1 MNGERKGSRVQDL
14 KILSPAKINLFLHV
28 SGKRPDGYHDIVS
41 LMCCVSLYDVISF
54 DFGGGITSVTCTDPE
69 IPCDERN
76 HALKAVYLFL
86 GKFRK
91 NEGIRIHIEKNI
103 PAGAGL
109 GGGSSNAAAV
119 LSCLNKWFG
128 NPFSVEEIMA
138 MGLEIGADVPFFLFK
153 KPALATGTGEK
164 LQEYNLK
171 LPYKVLIVYPGFSVL
186 TKEIYNNL
194 NLRLTNC
201 KNKLKKLVFVQ
212 EFDAKLLC
220 NDLESVTV
228 SKYPE
233 INEAKEAILKQGAAG
248 VLMSGSGSSVFGLFS
263 DNDSA
268 IKAEKA
274 LSQNRGWRV
283 FVVDAIC

>member
-1 MNGERKGSRVQDL
+1 MR
-14 KILSPAKINLFLHV
+14 ILSPAKINLFLHV

-41 LMCCVSLYDVISF
+41 LMCCVSLYDIISF
-54 DFGGGITSVTCTDPE
+54 DFGGGIASVTCTDPE

-76 HALKAVYLFL
+76 HALKAAYLFFR
-86 GKFRK
+86 KFRQ
-91 NEGIRIHIEKNI
+91 NEGVRIHIEKNI

-119 LSCLNKWFG
+119 LSGLNRWFG
-128 NPFSVEEIMA
+128 NPFPVEEIMA
-138 MGLEIGADVPFFLFK
+138 MGLEIGADVPFFLYK
-153 KPALATGTGEK
+153 KPALATGIGEK
-164 LQEYNLK
+164 LEEYPLK
-171 LPYKVLIVYPGFSVL
+171 LPYKILIVFPGFGVL
-186 TKEIYNNL
+186 TKEVYNNL

-201 KNKLKKLVFVQ
+201 KNNLRESAFIQ
-212 EFDAKLLC
+212 QFDAKLLC
-220 NDLESVTV
+220 NDLESAVI

-248 VLMSGSGSSVFGLFS
+248 VLMSGSGASVFGLFP

-268 IKAEKA
+268 INAGTV
-274 LSQNRGWRV
+274 LSQNRRWRV

>member
-1 MNGERKGSRVQDL
+1 M

-41 LMCCVSLYDVISF
+41 LICCVSLYDVMSF
-54 DFGGGITSVTCTDPE
+54 DFGGGITTVTCTDPE

-76 HALKAVYLFL
+76 HALKAASLFL

-91 NEGIRIHIEKNI
+91 NEGVRIHIEKNI

-109 GGGSSNAAAV
+109 GGGSSNAATV

-128 NPFSVEEIMA
+128 NPFPVEEIMA
-138 MGLEIGADVPFFLFK
+138 MGLEIGADVPFFLYR
-153 KPALATGTGEK
+153 KPALATGIGEK
-164 LQEYNLK
+164 LKEYPLK
-171 LPYKVLIVYPGFSVL
+171 LPYKILIVYPGFGVL
-186 TKEIYNNL
+186 TQEVYNNL

-201 KNKLKKLVFVQ
+201 KNKLKKLIFVQ
-212 EFDAKLLC
+212 EFHAKLLC

-248 VLMSGSGSSVFGLFS
+248 ALMSGSGSSVFGLFP

-268 IKAEKA
+268 INAGNV
-274 LSQNRGWRV
+274 LSQNRRWRV

>member
-1 MNGERKGSRVQDL
+1 L

-41 LMCCVSLYDVISF
+41 LICCVSLYDVISF
-54 DFGGGITSVTCTDPE
+54 DFGGGITTVTCTDPE

-76 HALKAVYLFL
+76 HALKAASLFL
-86 GKFRK
+86 GKFRT
-91 NEGIRIHIEKNI
+91 NEGVRIHIEKNI

-109 GGGSSNAAAV
+109 GGGSSNAATV
-119 LSCLNKWFG
+119 LSCLNRWFG
-128 NPFSVEEIMA
+128 NPFPVEEIMA
-138 MGLEIGADVPFFLFK
+138 MGLEIGADVPFFLYR
-153 KPALATGTGEK
+153 KPALATGIGEK
-164 LQEYNLK
+164 LKEYPLK
-171 LPYKVLIVYPGFSVL
+171 LPYKILIVYPGFGVL
-186 TKEIYNNL
+186 TQEVYNNL

-201 KNKLKKLVFVQ
+201 KNKLKKLIFVQ
-212 EFDAKLLC
+212 EFHAKLLC

-248 VLMSGSGSSVFGLFS
+248 ALMSGSGSSVFGLFL

-268 IKAEKA
+268 INAGNV
-274 LSQNRGWRV
+274 LSKNRRWRV
-283 FVVDAIC
+283 FVVDTIC

>member
-1 MNGERKGSRVQDL
+1 V

-28 SGKRPDGYHDIVS
+28 SGKRPNGYHDIVS

-54 DFGGGITSVTCTDPE
+54 DFGGITSVTCTDPE

-76 HALKAVYLFL
+76 YAMKAAYLFL
-86 GKFRK
+86 EKFRK
-91 NEGIRIHIEKNI
+91 NEAVRIHIEKNI
-103 PAGAGL
+103 PSGAGL

-119 LSCLNKWFG
+119 LSFLNRWFS

-138 MGLEIGADVPFFLFK
+138 MGLDIGADVPFFLFN
-153 KPALATGTGEK
+153 KPALATGIGEK
-164 LQEYNLK
+164 LKEYNLK
-171 LPYKVLIVYPGFSVL
+171 LPYKVLIVYPGFGVL
-186 TKEIYNNL
+186 TKEVYNNL

-201 KNKLKKLVFVQ
+201 KNKLKKLVSVQ

-228 SKYPE
+228 SKHPE

-263 DNDSA
+263 DNNRA
-268 IKAEKA
+268 IKAGNA
-274 LSQNRGWRV
+274 ISHNFRWRV

>member
-1 MNGERKGSRVQDL
+1 LQ
-14 KILSPAKINLFLHV
+14 ILSPAKINLFLHV

-54 DFGGGITSVTCTDPE
+54 DFDGGITSVTCTDPE

-76 HALKAVYLFL
+76 HALKAAYLFL

-119 LSCLNKWFG
+119 LSCLNSWFG
-128 NPFSVEEIMA
+128 NPFSVKEIMA

-153 KPALATGTGEK
+153 KPALATGIGEK
-164 LQEYNLK
+164 LKEYPLK
-171 LPYKVLIVYPGFSVL
+171 LPYKILIVYPGFGVL
-186 TKEIYNNL
+186 TKEVYNNL

-201 KNKLKKLVFVQ
+201 KNKLKKLVSVQ

-220 NDLESVTV
+220 NDLESVAV

-233 INEAKEAILKQGAAG
+233 IDEVKEAILKQGASG

-263 DNDSA
+263 DNDRA
-268 IKAEKA
+268 IKAGNA
-274 LSQNRGWRV
+274 ISHNFRWRV

>member
-1 MNGERKGSRVQDL
+1 M

-41 LMCCVSLYDVISF
+41 LICCVSLYDVISF
-54 DFGGGITSVTCTDPE
+54 DFGGGITTVTCTDPE

-76 HALKAVYLFL
+76 HALKAASLFL
-86 GKFRK
+86 GKFRT
-91 NEGIRIHIEKNI
+91 NEGVRIHIEKNI

-109 GGGSSNAAAV
+109 GGGSSNAATV
-119 LSCLNKWFG
+119 LSCLNRWFG
-128 NPFSVEEIMA
+128 NPFPVEEIMA
-138 MGLEIGADVPFFLFK
+138 MGLEIGADVPFFLYR
-153 KPALATGTGEK
+153 KPALATGIGEK
-164 LQEYNLK
+164 LKEYPLK
-171 LPYKVLIVYPGFSVL
+171 LPYKILIVYPGFGVL
-186 TKEIYNNL
+186 TQEVYNNL

-201 KNKLKKLVFVQ
+201 KNKLKKLIFVQ
-212 EFDAKLLC
+212 EFHAKLLC

-248 VLMSGSGSSVFGLFS
+248 ALMSGSGSSVFGLFL

-268 IKAEKA
+268 INAGNV
-274 LSQNRGWRV
+274 LSKNRRWRV
-283 FVVDAIC
+283 FVVDTIC

>member
-1 MNGERKGSRVQDL
+1 M

-41 LMCCVSLYDVISF
+41 LMCRVSLYDIIYF

-76 HALKAVYLFL
+76 HALKAAYLFF
-86 GKFRK
+86 GKFGK
-91 NEGIRIHIEKNI
+91 NEEVRIHIEKNI

-109 GGGSSNAAAV
+109 GGGSSNAASV
-119 LSCLNKWFG
+119 LSVLNTRFG
-128 NPFSVEEIMA
+128 NPFSAEEIMA

-153 KPALATGTGEK
+153 KPALATGIGEK
-164 LQEYNLK
+164 LKEYPLK
-171 LPYKVLIVYPGFSVL
+171 LPYKILIVYPGFEVL
-186 TKEIYNNL
+186 TGNVYKNL

-201 KNKLKKLVFVQ
+201 KKKLRKFDSIQ

-220 NDLESVTV
+220 NDLESVAA
-228 SKYPE
+228 SIYPGIKE
-233 INEAKEAILKQGAAG
+233 VKEAIFKQGAAG
-248 VLMSGSGSSVFGLFS
+248 VLMSGSGSSVFGLFP

-268 IKAEKA
+268 IKAGDA
-274 LSQNRGWRV
+274 ISRNCRWRV
-283 FVVDAIC
+283 FVVDLAAD